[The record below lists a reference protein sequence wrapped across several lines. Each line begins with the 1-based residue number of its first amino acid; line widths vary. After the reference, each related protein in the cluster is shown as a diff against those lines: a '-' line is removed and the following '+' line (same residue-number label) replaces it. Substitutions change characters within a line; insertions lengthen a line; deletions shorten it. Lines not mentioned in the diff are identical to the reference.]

1 MTDQTARRARAERNR
16 ALWETI
22 HAERAALA
30 ADLAGLG
37 DRRWETPSLCEGL
50 SVRQVLAHLTAGAGL
65 TWGRWMAGVV
75 KCRFDFDEQVLMRLK
90 ERLGRDAAETLRLFE
105 EAATSTTRM
114 IPLKALLGEIVVHG
128 EDIRRPLGIER
139 AYPIEALT
147 LLAEYYRRSDFVVVA
162 EKRVAG
168 LRLVAEDGPFAAGA
182 GAAGHRHH
190 AGVDDG
196 DDRTRGVL
204 RRAAGRGRPP
214 AAGTLRDHV
223 SGCRAAASPRSAAPN
238 GSGLPGPPGR
248 RRVVWTGVE
257 PACANLPHHRSLS
270 AGSAAMR
277 ARLCHP
283 RLHTL
288 RSPAR

>member
-1 MTDQTARRARAERNR
+1 VTDQTARRARAERNR

-182 GAAGHRHH
+182 GPLVTGTTLALTMAMTG
-190 AGVDDG
+190 
-196 DDRTRGVL
+196 
-204 RRAAGRGRPP
+204 RAAYCDELRGEGVPL
-214 AAGTLRDHV
+214 LRE
-223 SGCRAAASPRSAAPN
+223 R
-238 GSGLPGPPGR
+238 
-248 RRVVWTGVE
+248 
-257 PACANLPHHRSLS
+257 CAT
-270 AGSAAMR
+270 M
-277 ARLCHP
+277 
-283 RLHTL
+283 
-288 RSPAR
+288 